1 MAIIYVKTGATGKG
15 LGNSAFGSLAVAIT
29 TISTF
34 STLFSPM
41 IAQAANIT
49 FNFEG
54 VVDLSNI
61 GGLNNTPLK
70 GMLFFDST
78 LPNGSGNETISIER
92 SSYGPFSLSFSVGGN
107 PFSITTTSAD
117 VYGIT
122 IDNNRFGVDNYI
134 VLVFDN
140 LGFGNLL
147 GRTVRDFRFILTDVS
162 ASMFTDTS
170 LPLFTNFFSS
180 VDSNFGSLGYTPI
193 SGEPSLSLLNIT
205 LLSTNTVSSPS
216 VPEPSTIL
224 GIVTLGLGAVLSK
237 KRNQDD
243 NNDD

>member
-34 STLFSPM
+34 STLFSLM

-78 LPNGSGNETISIER
+78 LPMALATK
-92 SSYGPFSLSFSVGGN
+92 L
-107 PFSITTTSAD
+107 
-117 VYGIT
+117 
-122 IDNNRFGVDNYI
+122 
-134 VLVFDN
+134 
-140 LGFGNLL
+140 
-147 GRTVRDFRFILTDVS
+147 
-162 ASMFTDTS
+162 
-170 LPLFTNFFSS
+170 
-180 VDSNFGSLGYTPI
+180 
-193 SGEPSLSLLNIT
+193 
-205 LLSTNTVSSPS
+205 
-216 VPEPSTIL
+216 
-224 GIVTLGLGAVLSK
+224 
-237 KRNQDD
+237 
-243 NNDD
+243 